1 MRFGFI
7 LILLL
12 SIGSAFAQNQ
22 KLTINLEQAIKI
34 AFENNHDLKQVKLD
48 KLKAAEQVR
57 QTFGESVL
65 PSVEGTASYSRA
77 LKRPEFFLE
86 TPSFSGSFPA
96 GTKNNLTAVVQ
107 IEQPLATGAIF
118 LSTKISETYDELASL
133 AQQYSESELVMKVK
147 DSYYTYLLA
156 KEYIKLAELQLQ
168 RAEENL
174 KNTKSMYSVGRV
186 SEYDQIRANVQY
198 QNSVPVLAE
207 AKNQLE
213 LAANNLKI
221 ILGIELSSE
230 INVSGVL
237 SYSSKEL
244 SADEPR
250 LQKVNSSNILL
261 RQSEQQTKLQELS
274 ASFQYS
280 QHYPE
285 LRAFGNWQM
294 QSQENDDRSIS
305 NWRFINSVSIGLN
318 LRVPIF
324 KGFSIDS
331 KYQQAKIDYD
341 KSVESLA
348 KTKKELHR
356 DYENTVLSIKKA
368 VDQISSYQSAVD
380 ETEKGY
386 QIAQKRYSSGLSSQ
400 IEITD
405 ALVSA
410 SQAKYNYTNSV
421 YIYNIL
427 QARLDLLLGK
437 SLDEILNK

>member
-1 MRFGFI
+1 MRFRFF
-7 LILLL
+7 LLL
-12 SIGSAFAQNQ
+12 LFSISLTLAQTQ
-22 KLTINLEQAIKI
+22 KLNVNLEQAIKI
-34 AFENNHDLKQVKLD
+34 ALENNHDLKQVKLD
-48 KLKAAEQVR
+48 KQKAAEQVR

-65 PSVEGTASYSRA
+65 PSVEGTATYSRA
-77 LKRPEFFLE
+77 IKRPEFFLE
-86 TPSFSGSFPA
+86 SPLFGGSFPA
-96 GTKNNLTAVVQ
+96 GTKNNLVAGIQ
-107 IEQPLATGAIF
+107 IDQPLATGAMF
-118 LSTKISETYDELASL
+118 LATKISETYNELASL

-156 KEYIKLAELQLQ
+156 KEYINLAELQLQ
-168 RAEENL
+168 RAGENL

-198 QNSVPVLAE
+198 QNSIPVLAE

-221 ILGIELSSE
+221 ILGVELGNE
-230 INVSGVL
+230 INASGVL
-237 SYSSKEL
+237 SYDSKNIV
-244 SADEPR
+244 ADETG
-250 LQKVNSSNILL
+250 LQKLNSSNSLL
-261 RQSEQQTKLQELS
+261 KQSETQTKLQELS
-274 ASFQYS
+274 SSYQYS

-294 QSQENDDRSIS
+294 QSQENDDRSFT
-305 NWRFINSVSIGLN
+305 NWRFVNSVSIGLN

-341 KSVESLA
+341 KSLEALA

-356 DYENTVLSIKKA
+356 DYENTILSVKKA
-368 VDQISSYQSAVD
+368 VDQILSYQSAVD

-405 ALVSA
+405 ALVSV
-410 SQAKYNYTNSV
+410 SQAKYNYINSV
-421 YIYNIL
+421 YVYNIL

-437 SLDEILNK
+437 SLAEILNK

>member
-7 LILLL
+7 LILL
-12 SIGSAFAQNQ
+12 IGISSSFAQNQ
-22 KLTINLEQAIKI
+22 KLTVSLEQAIKI
-34 AFENNHDLKQVKLD
+34 ALENNHDLKQVKLD
-48 KLKAAEQVR
+48 KVKAAEQVR

-86 TPSFSGSFPA
+86 TPVFSGSFPA
-96 GTKNNLTAVVQ
+96 GTKNNLVAGVQ
-107 IEQPLATGAIF
+107 IDQPLATGAMF
-118 LSTKISETYDELASL
+118 LATRISESYNELASL

-156 KEYIKLAELQLQ
+156 KEYIKLAELQMQ
-168 RAEENL
+168 RAGENL

-198 QNSVPVLAE
+198 QNSIPVLAE

-230 INVSGVL
+230 INITGALNYNPKDFIVDGSGI
-237 SYSSKEL
+237 
-244 SADEPR
+244 
-250 LQKVNSSNILL
+250 QKLNNNNSLL
-261 RQSEQQTKLQELS
+261 KQSEMQTKLQDLS
-274 ASFQYS
+274 SSYQYS

-294 QSQENDDRSIS
+294 QSQENDDRSLTD
-305 NWRFINSVSIGLN
+305 WRFINSISIGLN

-324 KGFSIDS
+324 NGFSTDS

-368 VDQISSYQSAVD
+368 VEQITSYQSAVD

-386 QIAQKRYSSGLSSQ
+386 QIAQKRYSSGLSTQ

-405 ALVSA
+405 ALVSV
-410 SQAKYNYTNSV
+410 SQAKYNYINSV
-421 YIYNIL
+421 YVYNIL